1 MGAPRID
8 ATCSELSTYYVPVA
22 PARPDGGIALPLL
35 FALTLLVSAS
45 LLFCVQPMIAKMILP
60 LLGGSPSVWN
70 TCMVFFQA
78 MLLGGYAYAHAS
90 TVWLGVRRQAAFHL
104 GLLTV
109 PLLVLPFVITSD
121 AVRSL
126 SPDVNPT
133 GWLLLLLLTSV
144 GLPFFVVATT
154 APLLQMW
161 FAETG
166 HASGKDPYFLYGASN
181 FGSMLALLGYPI
193 LMEPNLTL
201 ARQSMVWAVGY
212 GTLVALTLAC
222 AFVVLRAPSAL
233 SPPVDRLDVEVEP
246 GAPRVSQR
254 LTWVALAFVPSSL
267 LLGLT
272 TYLSTDVAAIP
283 LLWVIPLALYLL
295 TFVLAFS
302 KREILPV
309 VWTGRAMR
317 IVVVALAVVGC
328 IGAMQVIF
336 IPLHLLMFFL
346 AAMVCHGEL
355 ARRRP
360 SVRHLT
366 EFYLAIS
373 VGGVLGGAFNAL
385 VAPVIFDR
393 LVEYPLAI
401 ALACLALPSVAAAT
415 GSRGKKALRVD
426 FALPLALGVIIF
438 ALRLRLSS
446 EPPVAWSPGDIKM
459 KVLYG
464 LGGLACFT
472 FADRP
477 LRFALGIGSLLAI
490 GTFMS
495 QGQVL
500 DRERSFF
507 GTIRVIRV
515 EPGPYHQLIH
525 GNTLHGQQ
533 SLDPA
538 RGREPLTYY
547 HRTGPIGQ
555 VFDVLG
561 KRADRLRVAIV
572 GLGTGSLAAYA
583 QPGQRWTFYEIDP
596 SVARI
601 ANDPA
606 YFTYLRDCRAS
617 TWEIVLGDA
626 RLRLRAAPEHDYGL
640 IVLDA
645 FSSDAVPVHLLTS
658 EAIDLYRSKLAP
670 DGIIVFNISNR
681 YLELTSVVG
690 ALARAKGLV
699 CRVRQDF
706 QLSAGAER
714 IGKCASLW
722 AIMANQEA
730 GLGRLADHSAWVVPV
745 TSQREAAWTDDFSS
759 ILDHLVIG
767 Q

>member
-1 MGAPRID
+1 MGPSGIIS
-8 ATCSELSTYYVPVA
+8 TCSETRTSSVPVELA
-22 PARPDGGIALPLL
+22 PPGGGIALPFL

-78 MLLGGYAYAHAS
+78 MLLGGYAYAHSA
-90 TVWLGVRRQAAFHL
+90 TVSLGVRRQAVLHL
-104 GLLTV
+104 GLLAV
-109 PLLVLPFVITSD
+109 PLLVLPFVITAD

-126 SPDVNPT
+126 SPDANPT
-133 GWLLLLLLTSV
+133 GWLLALLLTSV

-166 HASGKDPYFLYGASN
+166 HPSGKDPYFLYGASN
-181 FGSMLALLGYPI
+181 FGSIVALLGYPV
-193 LMEPNLTL
+193 LMEPNLRL
-201 ARQSMVWAVGY
+201 AQQSMVWAVGY
-212 GTLVALTLAC
+212 GALAALTLTC
-222 AFVVLRAPSAL
+222 AVVVLRAPRGLPRA
-233 SPPVDRLDVEVEP
+233 VDRPAIVAAP
-246 GAPRVSQR
+246 GSPRFRQR
-254 LTWVALAFVPSSL
+254 LSWVALAFVPSSL
-267 LLGLT
+267 LLGVT
-272 TYLSTDVAAIP
+272 TYLSADVAAVP

-302 KREILPV
+302 KRGTLPLLGM
-309 VWTGRAMR
+309 GRAMR
-317 IVVVALAVVGC
+317 LVIVVLVVVICLGTV
-328 IGAMQVIF
+328 QVIF

-373 VGGVLGGAFNAL
+373 VGGVLGGVFNAL
-385 VAPVIFDR
+385 VAPVVFDR
-393 LVEYPLAI
+393 VVEYPLAI
-401 ALACLALPSVAAAT
+401 TLACLALPGVAS
-415 GSRGKKALRVD
+415 GPGPRGLKARTLD
-426 FALPLALGVIIF
+426 FALPLALGIIVL
-438 ALRLRLSS
+438 AARLRLGDQ
-446 EPPVAWSPGDIKM
+446 PALAWSPGDIKM

-464 LGGLACFT
+464 LGGVACFT
-472 FADRP
+472 FAERP
-477 LRFALGIGSLLAI
+477 LRFALGIAALLAT
-490 GTFMS
+490 GMLMS
-495 QGQVL
+495 HGQVL
-500 DRERSFF
+500 LRERSFF
-507 GTIRVIRV
+507 GTIRVIRA

-555 VFDVLG
+555 VFDVYDT
-561 KRADRLRVAIV
+561 RADRLNVAIV

-583 QPGQRWTFYEIDP
+583 RPGQRWTFYEIDP

-601 ANDPA
+601 ANNPA
-606 YFTYLRDCRAS
+606 YFTFLRDCRAS
-617 TWEIVLGDA
+617 AWEVVLGDA

-645 FSSDAVPVHLLTS
+645 FSSDAVPVHLLTR

-670 DGIIVFNISNR
+670 DGIIAFNISNR
-681 YLELTSVVG
+681 YLDLTSVVG
-690 ALARAKGLV
+690 ALARAQGLV
-699 CRVRQDF
+699 CRVRQDL
-706 QLSAGAER
+706 QLSPDDQR
-714 IGKCASLW
+714 IGKSSSIW
-722 AIMANQEA
+722 AIMANHEA
-730 GLGRLADHSAWVVPV
+730 ALGPLAEHPAWVVPRA
-745 TSQREAAWTDDFSS
+745 SRREAAWMDDFSS
-759 ILDHLVIG
+759 ILEHLVIH
-767 Q
+767 